1 MKAILSALFL
11 SFALSLNAKE
21 PIRTWTSSDG
31 RTLEARYLEMVGT
44 KVRIENTSGRKFT
57 VPLTGFS
64 SADQEYVKKAHGRS
78 LFAEPQPF
86 EDEGRGGVIVASAK
100 GKVQVVPKINDR
112 YADKDPDPRE
122 VIVGESIGPGATLI
136 TGSGA
141 EADLLLTNGS
151 LAHLGESTK
160 LVLKALYQKAFKGTK
175 QKASELT
182 KEVSP
187 SRTALKLEQ
196 GDLVLEVRKLGKESS
211 FLVETK
217 IAQAGIRGTQFKVSA
232 SADSAELAVLEG
244 RVDFLDADQVATPV
258 ETAKKADAV
267 KGVPAKLEDMSASEQ
282 AKVKQAVEQAKG
294 ASASIDLNRLA
305 NTVDG
310 YEPKPNYIVKSAFN
324 MELVWCPPGGFIMGP
339 GGDDNP
345 AHPVVFTK
353 GFYLGKYE
361 VTQKQFEEVR
371 GYNPSKFKGGNLPV
385 ESISWWKAD
394 NFCTYLTENERI
406 PRGWEFSLPT
416 EAEWEYACRAGTGTN
431 FSWGNKITPSLAN
444 YEESNLN
451 KTVEVGSYD
460 PNPWGIFDMHGNV
473 MEWCLDWHG
482 PYPNG
487 LIKNPSGGDSKNIR
501 KRFSTN
507 DNPDGSQNVNEY
519 KVIRGGSYYKPAAAL
534 HSRKR
539 EIVGP
544 INERVGIGFRV
555 ALKQVD

>member
-1 MKAILSALFL
+1 MRNLTPTFL
-11 SFALSLNAKE
+11 LLLAVTLTAKE

-31 RTLEARYLEMVGT
+31 RTLEARYLEMLGT
-44 KVRIENTSGRKFT
+44 KVRIENASGRKFT

-86 EDEGRGGVIVASAK
+86 DDEGRGGVIVTSAK
-100 GKVQVVPKINDR
+100 GKVEVIAQKRDR
-112 YADKDPDPRE
+112 YSDKDPVPRE

-141 EADLLLTNGS
+141 EADLLLTNGT
-151 LAHLGESTK
+151 LAHLGENTK
-160 LVLKALYQKAFKGTK
+160 LVLTALYQKAFKGTK

-187 SRTALKLEQ
+187 SRTALKLEE

-232 SADSAELAVLEG
+232 SADSAELSVLEG
-244 RVDFLDADQVATPV
+244 RVDFLDAEQIATPV
-258 ETAKKADAV
+258 ETAKKAGAR

-282 AKVKQAVEQAKG
+282 AEVKQGIEQAKG

-339 GGDDNP
+339 GQNNDSP
-345 AHPVVFTK
+345 AHPVILTK

-361 VTQKQFEEVR
+361 VVQKEYEKVTGF
-371 GYNPSKFKGGNLPV
+371 NPSNFKGDKFPV
-385 ESISWWKAD
+385 EGVTWNDALA
-394 NFCTYLTENERI
+394 FCEELNRKERK
-406 PRGWEFSLPT
+406 RGWEFALPT
-416 EAEWEYACRAGTGTN
+416 EAQWEYACRGGTTTAY
-431 FSWGNKITPSLAN
+431 SWGRNISPQLAN
-444 YEESNLN
+444 SKDSGLN
-451 KTVEVGSYD
+451 KTVEVGSYIA
-460 PNPWGIFDMHGNV
+460 NPWGFFDLHGNV
-473 MEWCLDWHG
+473 WEWTADWHG
-482 PYPNG
+482 AYPRSSVIDPLGPSNG
-487 LIKNPSGGDSKNIR
+487 SRRVL
-501 KRFSTN
+501 
-507 DNPDGSQNVNEY
+507 
-519 KVIRGGSYYKPAAAL
+519 RGGSWNYASIAL
-534 HSRKR
+534 RSVSRSGNVPSNR
-539 EIVGP
+539 RGD
-544 INERVGIGFRV
+544 IGFRV